1 MMKNMRMILKMMVI
15 LWHQNCFLVICFRRV
30 MKKDFLHLW
39 MVVVVVRGEKEW
51 FVVEAYKMLDV
62 KNGQNLKQ
70 RLKQH
75 LQKRIHIIQ
84 NQKRNVN
91 LQKVWEN
98 VMVDLL
104 WKEWFPELISR
115 TETTLKIRWDEP
127 KFLGVKIVNY
137 ILEMDESEVGGLNYK
152 EVYRGNFIPFEKGC
166 WLLYM

>member
-1 MMKNMRMILKMMVI
+1 
-15 LWHQNCFLVICFRRV
+15 
-30 MKKDFLHLW
+30 
-39 MVVVVVRGEKEW
+39 
-51 FVVEAYKMLDV
+51 MLDV

-104 WKEWFPELISR
+104 
-115 TETTLKIRWDEP
+115 
-127 KFLGVKIVNY
+127 
-137 ILEMDESEVGGLNYK
+137 
-152 EVYRGNFIPFEKGC
+152 
-166 WLLYM
+166 